1 VDNGPYASDVPN
13 IKYEVINHR
22 KGEATKIEFSMN
34 STLQQSKITVVS
46 KTEVPKGVI
55 QSHRFNEGVF
65 EKNLASKGP
74 IDALLNSSVY
84 SLRRHHDET
93 EKKKK
98 RKEERAAK
106 KQQHR

>member
-1 VDNGPYASDVPN
+1 VV
-13 IKYEVINHR
+13 NHR
-22 KGEATKIEFSMN
+22 KGEATKVEFSMN

-46 KTEVPKGVI
+46 KTDIPKGVI

-74 IDALLNSSVY
+74 LLDSSVY

-93 EKKKK
+93 ERK
-98 RKEERAAK
+98 RKRREARAAAK
-106 KQQHR
+106 K